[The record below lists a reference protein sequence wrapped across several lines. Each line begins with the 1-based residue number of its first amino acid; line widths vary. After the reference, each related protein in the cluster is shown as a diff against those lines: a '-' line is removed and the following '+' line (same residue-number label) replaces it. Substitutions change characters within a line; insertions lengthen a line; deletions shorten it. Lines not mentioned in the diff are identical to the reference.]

1 VNNGYVQKSEPVNM
15 SRRIFVKQQG
25 AMRTGT
31 NLVKFALEENFTN
44 VSVLVN
50 IGRWKHAT
58 ADTPFN
64 WSGTDWEGEGRSVDV
79 LTRINQEELEAVRA
93 ACGTEALKYA
103 VSVRNIYSWLES
115 YLKFTHEDET
125 HPLPPLI
132 DLPPELI
139 IEAVEQWNTLYRSY
153 LSLLTDEKRV
163 MLFRLEDLLTNYTAT
178 LNRARRLWGLNPR
191 HIRYLKPERY
201 LRLGIDGQSRSEL
214 LHPTRSFDQRRYV
227 LNNHLAQLNEPLLEL
242 IRQTVDKDV
251 LRAYGYEVL

>member
-1 VNNGYVQKSEPVNM
+1 VNNGYVQKSEPVYM

-79 LTRINQEELEAVRA
+79 LTRINQEDLEAVRE
-93 ACGTEALKYA
+93 ACDTETLKYA
-103 VSVRNIYSWLES
+103 ISVRNVYSWLES

-125 HPLPPLI
+125 HPLPPLT
-132 DLPPELI
+132 DLPPERI

-153 LSLLTDEKRV
+153 LSLLTGENQA
-163 MLFRLEDLLTNYTAT
+163 MLFRLEDLLTNYPAT

-214 LHPTRSFDQRRYV
+214 LHPTRSFDQRGYV
-227 LNNHLAQLNEPLLEL
+227 LSNYRTQFNEPLLAL

-251 LRAYGYEVL
+251 LRAYGYEVM